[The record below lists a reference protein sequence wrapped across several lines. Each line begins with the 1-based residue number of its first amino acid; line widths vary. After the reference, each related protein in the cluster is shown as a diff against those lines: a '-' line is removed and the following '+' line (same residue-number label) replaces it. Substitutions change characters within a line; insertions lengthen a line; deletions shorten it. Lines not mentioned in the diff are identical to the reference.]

1 MKKEGWGYA
10 FGTAGK
16 FIGIGW
22 FFAILIIV
30 GIGGGVWLDNKAGTS
45 PLFMILGLVIAVSAI
60 VLSIY
65 KIYLEARRR

>member
-22 FFAILIIV
+22 FFAILIIGGMV
-30 GIGGGVWLDNKAGTS
+30 GGVWLDNRAGTS

-60 VLSIY
+60 VLFVY
-65 KIYLEARRR
+65 KIYSDAKRR